1 MKLLLAVL
9 ALISVDS
16 VAADCPKAA
25 KNGPARS
32 TPSTIPFMPTHQI
45 VSCSSPRQSFE
56 RCSRGNGNIRRER
69 SGIWI
74 TTPGLEARMAKLAS
88 RFASPSRR
96 SRRIR
101 QLFPCHIRSCLT
113 PSTRP
118 NGTRCTWS
126 CASENTSAG
135 SFKIS
140 SLRAAT
146 RCHMCIRFRSPDQ
159 LMKPAA
165 TLPNKL
171 TPSLP
176 FTRPWAFPSMS
187 HHLPR
192 APFSLFA
199 TFALSGYPVYLANS
213 QSARFSL
220 GHFP

>member
-9 ALISVDS
+9 ALISAGP

-25 KNGPARS
+25 DWATPS

-45 VSCSSPRQSFE
+45 VSCSSPRQSLE
-56 RCSRGNGNIRRER
+56 RCLRGNGNIRRER

-74 TTPGLEARMAKLAS
+74 TTPGLEARTEKLAS
-88 RFASPSRR
+88 RFASPSKR

-101 QLFPCHIRSCLT
+101 QLSPCHIRSCLT

-118 NGTRCTWS
+118 NGTRCTWY

-146 RCHMCIRFRSPDQ
+146 RCHMCTHFRSP
-159 LMKPAA
+159 
-165 TLPNKL
+165 
-171 TPSLP
+171 
-176 FTRPWAFPSMS
+176 
-187 HHLPR
+187 
-192 APFSLFA
+192 
-199 TFALSGYPVYLANS
+199 
-213 QSARFSL
+213 
-220 GHFP
+220 